1 MRALILDSPLLF
13 GWLPTTLTWLGIV
26 SLVFLLVR
34 SGRGWWTRR
43 LPVVL
48 AVTLLV
54 LGAAALVLQ
63 VWAPFPDPLGWRVWL
78 WSGLGVLAV
87 VAAVAGRRRWW
98 RVLGV
103 LAVLL
108 VLAVAGV
115 KINAVYAY
123 RPTLAGV
130 LGLPAANAIDL
141 AAVPAVLP
149 LAAPGPDGT
158 VAGGWTAPAD
168 LPGGGRVA
176 TVPIPGTVSGFAAR
190 PAEVYLPPAYL
201 VSPRPLLPVLV
212 LIGGQPG
219 DPADW
224 LVAGEL
230 AKLMDGFARSHGGL
244 APIVVVPDAT
254 GSAFGDPLCLDSRLG
269 NVQTYLA
276 EDVPAWVAAHLQA
289 DPTRRAI
296 GGFSYGG
303 TCSLQLAVNRPDVYP
318 TFLDMSGQVEPS
330 LGDRAQTVAAAFGD
344 RPDPAASFAAVNP
357 LEHLPTG
364 GIAGRV
370 VVGAEDEVYGPQ
382 ARYVV
387 DAAQAAGL
395 DVTLS
400 LVDGTH
406 SWTVAKDGLVAELPW
421 IARRT
426 GILADIG

>member
-1 MRALILDSPLLF
+1 MRALFLDSPLLF

-34 SGRGWWTRR
+34 FRRGWWTRR
-43 LPVVL
+43 LPLVV
-48 AVTLLV
+48 AITLVV
-54 LGAAALVLQ
+54 LGAAAVALQVLQ
-63 VWAPFPDPLGWRVWL
+63 PFPDPLGWRVWL
-78 WSGLGVLAV
+78 WSGLAVLAL

-98 RVLGV
+98 RLLSV
-103 LAVLL
+103 LAVVL
-108 VLAVAGV
+108 VLVTAGI

-130 LGLPAANAIDL
+130 FGLPAANAIDF
-141 AAVPAVLP
+141 AAVPAALP
-149 LAAPGPDGT
+149 VAAPGPDGS
-158 VAGGWTAPAD
+158 VEAGWVAPAD
-168 LPGGGRVA
+168 LPGTGRVA

-212 LIGGQPG
+212 LVGGQPG

-230 AKLMDGFARSHGGL
+230 AKIMDAFARAHAGL

-254 GSAFGDPLCLDSRLG
+254 GSAFADPLCLDSRLG

-276 EDVPAWVAAHLQA
+276 EDVPAWVATHLQA
-289 DPTRRAI
+289 DPNRRAI

-303 TCSLQLAVNRPDVYP
+303 TCSLQLAANRPDVYP

-330 LGDRAQTVAAAFGD
+330 LGTREQTVAAAFGD
-344 RPDPAASFAAVNP
+344 RPDPLAAFRAVNP
-357 LEHLPTG
+357 LEHLPP

-370 VVGAEDEVYGPQ
+370 VVGREDEIYGPQ
-382 ARYVV
+382 ARRVV
-387 DAAQAAGL
+387 DAARAAGL

-400 LVDGTH
+400 LVAGTH

-426 GILADIG
+426 GLLPDIG